1 MKRRTTS
8 ALISVAAI
16 ALFAVTGCGSSDDSA
31 DATSS
36 NGLTHITVGVLP
48 VPDTAAIYLGV
59 AQGFFQEQGLDV
71 TLQPTTGGADAV
83 PGVVS
88 GNYDFA
94 FGNYVSGFVAADQGL
109 GIKYVANATQ
119 ASAKG
124 TGFQAVV
131 VPKDSPINSP
141 KDLSGKTV
149 SVNNLQNIND
159 TTIRGVVDADGGDS
173 STIKFTE
180 VAFPDAVAAVTNHQ
194 VDAGTV
200 NPWTSD
206 MSSQFKVITYNFT
219 DFAPNLAI
227 AGFFTSD
234 KEISENPDIVQKFQT
249 AMNKSLDYAGSNS
262 DAVKDE
268 ITQYTSLT
276 ADKLKNFTL
285 PVYSVKVDMDSLQTL
300 ADAAQKYGTISKP
313 VDFDS
318 LFDLVGQ

>member
-1 MKRRTTS
+1 MKRTKTAS
-8 ALISVAAI
+8 IALSAI
-16 ALFAVTGCGSSDDSA
+16 ALFAFAGCGSSSSSPS
-31 DATSS
+31 DASS
-36 NGLTHITVGVLP
+36 GGLTHITVGVLP
-48 VPDTAAIYLGV
+48 VPDTAAIYTGV
-59 AQGFFQEQGLDV
+59 AQGFFKDEGLDV

-88 GNYDFA
+88 GNYTFA

-109 GIKYVANATQ
+109 DIKYVANATQ

-124 TGFQAVV
+124 SGFQAVV

-141 KDLSGKTV
+141 KDLAGKTV

-194 VDAGTV
+194 VDAGTI

-206 MSSQFKVITYNFT
+206 LSSQFKVITYNFT
-219 DFAPNLAI
+219 DFTPDLAI
-227 AGFFTSD
+227 AGFFTSGD
-234 KEISENPDIVQKFQT
+234 EISNHPDVVKEFQD
-249 AMNKSLDYAGSNS
+249 AMNKSLDFASKNP
-262 DAVKDE
+262 DAVKQE
-268 ITQYTSLT
+268 ITQYTKMT
-276 ADKLKNFTL
+276 ADQLKNFTL
-285 PVYSVKVDMDSLQTL
+285 PVYSVKVNMDSLHTL

-318 LFDLVGQ
+318 LFDLAGQ